1 MRKGGQ
7 AMKSGRNPT
16 RRQKEQIKAAGLNQN
31 NWLVTKNLTHE
42 NELYLE
48 HRDTGTKKI
57 IAV

>member
-1 MRKGGQ
+1 
-7 AMKSGRNPT
+7 MKSGRKPT

-48 HRDTGTKKI
+48 HRETGTERVI
-57 IAV
+57 PAN